1 FPVVNS
7 IPYTLDSVISSTDT
21 LAPASQLFG
30 AALYDYKRLYF
41 CVIYLAPS
49 DFSQL
54 SYKALN
60 PRLNGVPLKK
70 GQEVGGFKLGSTVVL
85 VFSAPNTFKFNV
97 SADQT
102 VKMGEALGY
111 VA

>member
-1 FPVVNS
+1 
-7 IPYTLDSVISSTDT
+7 IPYTLDSMISSTDA
-21 LAPASQLFG
+21 LPLASQSLG
-30 AALYDYKRLYF
+30 AALRDHERLYF
-41 CVIYLAPS
+41 CAIYLTPG

-85 VFSAPNTFKFNV
+85 VFLAPNTFKFNV

-102 VKMGEALGY
+102 
-111 VA
+111 